1 MINDFIVLVREVGS
15 EADGPR
21 LMDICN
27 DFREVCLFLSK
38 DETFSFFAED
48 CEVTFEVG
56 LYTLRVE
63 DTGGAAFE
71 TGAAGFFVVFIMFLF
86 GGVFLLVTVLLVVGF
101 VLT

>member
-1 MINDFIVLVREVGS
+1 MDQDSWTYAMTS
-15 EADGPR
+15 ER
-21 LMDICN
+21 
-27 DFREVCLFLSK
+27 FVCFSVK
-38 DETFSFFAED
+38 TRRFSFFAED

-63 DTGGAAFE
+63 DTG
-71 TGAAGFFVVFIMFLF
+71 GAAGFFVVFIMFLF

>member
-1 MINDFIVLVREVGS
+1 MVNDFLVLVREVGS

-63 DTGGAAFE
+63 DTGGAA
-71 TGAAGFFVVFIMFLF
+71 GFFVVFIMFLF